1 MTFALNSGVYGI
13 GLFPDFY
20 TAGIAKKQKAIL
32 RNRNNSFVAG
42 VDFLAG
48 SQLGFSPGVE
58 KATFTNSKSTR
69 IEDENQL
76 RLMWLPL

>member
-1 MTFALNSGVYGI
+1 MVLAFSLTFTLLAWQKSRKQ
-13 GLFPDFY
+13 FY
-20 TAGIAKKQKAIL
+20 ET
-32 RNRNNSFVAG
+32 NNSFVAG

-48 SQLGFSPGVE
+48 SQLGFSPGAE